1 MMKMIES
8 TRNLV
13 ERSAFGVCQALSD
26 YMGIRVSRVRLF
38 FIYTSF
44 IAMGSPAILYL
55 ILAFWMNMKRYFANS
70 ARLVLD

>member
-1 MMKMIES
+1 
-8 TRNLV
+8 
-13 ERSAFGVCQALSD
+13 
-26 YMGIRVSRVRLF
+26 MGIRVSRVRLF